1 VFSQYPVLMHTAYG
15 IGTASSSLAFGAAAA
30 LGLLL
35 YAPAGRWSDRRSP
48 RLVVQMGLV
57 LRLAAIAAMLAV
69 MVVHRLEW
77 LSLLAFAVIV
87 IAWSL
92 LSVSSTGLVARI
104 SPVGEGSGLGVFN
117 AATAVAGVIG
127 AAVGGWVA
135 GRWGYRAA
143 LELATAGSLLGLI
156 LTFVRS
162 RSPRLAESGAG
173 VQK

>member
-1 VFSQYPVLMHTAYG
+1 MRFTE
-15 IGTASSSLAFGAAAA
+15 
-30 LGLLL
+30 
-35 YAPAGRWSDRRSP
+35 R
-48 RLVVQMGLV
+48 
-57 LRLAAIAAMLAV
+57 IAAMLAV

-77 LSLLAFAVIV
+77 LSLVAFAVIV

-104 SPVGEGSGLGVFN
+104 SPVGEGSGLGIFN
-117 AATAVAGVIG
+117 AATAAAGVSG

-143 LELATAGSLLGLI
+143 LELAIAGTVLGLV

-162 RSPRLAESGAG
+162 RSSRLAESDAG
-173 VQK
+173 VQT